1 VLFAVLMVAG
11 AAWVALSRSAAP
23 PGDGLFRGYL
33 LAVSAAFFGLAAS
46 EDLGIGQMP
55 GKLRNTLDA
64 FYPMIYPS
72 HFGSGQF
79 NIEDPDG
86 TPGPTIAAAMADWR
100 LRTNGG
106 TADLR
111 PWLQDF
117 TMGNK
122 EYTVREV
129 REQISAADA
138 SGAGGWLLWNAQCVY
153 TPGVFE
159 GAADQP

>member
-1 VLFAVLMVAG
+1 VIRFQDPGRGKNEAITSFLTRA
-11 AAWVALSRSAAP
+11 SRELKP
-23 PGDGLFRGYL
+23 RGVR
-33 LAVSAAFFGLAAS
+33 VSAAFFGLAAS

-55 GKLRNTLDA
+55 GKLRITLDA

-100 LRTNGG
+100 RRTNGG

-153 TPGVFE
+153 SPGVFK
-159 GAADQP
+159 GTSGQP